1 MTSLVNGAGWYLLH
15 PLWIEENYDAQAR
28 SMTCETR
35 RLPPQADATKE
46 MACGWIRQVD
56 HLFGAGICH
65 HSAVPPVQSHRSMA
79 CETRRLPPQADATKE
94 MACGWIRQ
102 VDHLFGAGIC
112 HHSAVPPVQSHRSM
126 ACETR
131 RLPPQRAA
139 RTRSVIMLPPCCLV
153 GNVRTDRPSVVN
165 AVDNVG

>member
-46 MACGWIRQVD
+46 MAC
-56 HLFGAGICH
+56 
-65 HSAVPPVQSHRSMA
+65 
-79 CETRRLPPQADATKE
+79 E
-94 MACGWIRQ
+94 WIRQ

-139 RTRSVIMLPPCCLV
+139 RTHSVIMLPPCCLM
-153 GNVRTDRPSVVN
+153 GNVRTDRPSVDK